1 MKNRKIVYVLL
12 ILTVLFT
19 LIGSTF
25 AYLNFT
31 FEATNSNYVS
41 ETHCFQI
48 DYTINNENSGQDI
61 TGTLFPS
68 ANPTGGLNGRVGLKT
83 SNSCELNGIGTL
95 KLHINDS
102 IDSTSFTKLT
112 TKASS
117 YCRSRKTGEAVNLSE
132 SECTEAGN
140 RWIDIPTSYCEN
152 TNTLE
157 YMKDYTTSSDCTSNG
172 GTWVT
177 NGSPLKYAVYNSVD
191 LTTPVSVGHIIST
204 DRGTDKTIFDNF
216 MVISEQK
223 YYHIYIWL
231 DGNLTDN
238 TFEELPFSGYILS
251 SVTQNNRSVPTG
263 YQRVEYIE
271 NTGTQYIDTGYIPNY
286 NNNIHIEIISK
297 PSASGVRYCLLSNYS
312 AANHLSLELYNNNKG
327 RAYYNN
333 SAVDSK
339 IGTLSTLSE
348 NTYIFDYDANNKTYT
363 FAFNNETASG
373 TMNATGTS
381 GNSMLLFVDQAKRF
395 STFIT
400 PIKIYSLEIS
410 ENYTI
415 LRHMIPAYRKSD
427 GVRGLY
433 DAAGDRFYT
442 NAGTGTFEIGP
453 DV

>member
-19 LIGSTF
+19 LIGGTF

-31 FEATNSNYVS
+31 FEATNSNYAS

-83 SNSCELNGIGTL
+83 NNNCELNGIGTL

-204 DRGTDKTIFDNF
+204 DRGTDMTIFDNF
-216 MVISEQK
+216 IVSNFQK
-223 YYHIYIWL
+223 YYYVYIWL
-231 DGNLTDN
+231 DGYLTDN
-238 TFEELPFSGYILS
+238 TFDELPFSGHIESNVIQDNQTGKYTFVNYIQS
-251 SVTQNNRSVPTG
+251 SGTQFIDSGVIIDDANYEVDIVYEYISVTTN
-263 YQRVEYIE
+263 
-271 NTGTQYIDTGYIPNY
+271 
-286 NNNIHIEIISK
+286 
-297 PSASGVRYCLLSNYS
+297 
-312 AANHLSLELYNNNKG
+312 SLETIAGCAPQTGGATRFYPISPNSETNPRYVYGTYDFSRSNWLATNKHVLIFNNPNHQIIED
-327 RAYYNN
+327 NTI
-333 SAVDSK
+333 
-339 IGTLSTLSE
+339 IGTADTSKLTPPNVSLG
-348 NTYIFDYDANNKTYT
+348 IFAIKFTSSWAYHSKAKLYSLQIKH
-363 FAFNNETASG
+363 NNE
-373 TMNATGTS
+373 
-381 GNSMLLFVDQAKRF
+381 LLRDF
-395 STFIT
+395 
-400 PIKIYSLEIS
+400 
-410 ENYTI
+410 
-415 LRHMIPAYRKSD
+415 IPAYRKSD
-427 GVRGLY
+427 NVVGLFDTVNGEFY
-433 DAAGDRFYT
+433 FNAAT
-442 NAGTGTFEIGP
+442 TGNDFTYG
-453 DV
+453 

>member
-19 LIGSTF
+19 LIGGTF

-83 SNSCELNGIGTL
+83 NNNCELNGIGTL

-177 NGSPLKYAVYNSVD
+177 NGSPLKYAVYNNVD

-204 DRGTDKTIFDNF
+204 DRGTDMTIFDNF

-251 SVTQNNRSVPTG
+251 SVTQNNRSVPTE
-263 YQRVEYIE
+263 YQQVEYIE
-271 NTGTQYIDTGYIPNY
+271 STGTQYIDTGVYPDINTKIELEAMSTTTSTENKWYQITGTITSYHHQSGIQAAFNPQSSLISLDYGTAGAGNRTVPT
-286 NNNIHIEIISK
+286 NIRFNVIM
-297 PSASGVRYCLLSNYS
+297 
-312 AANHLSLELYNNNKG
+312 
-327 RAYYNN
+327 
-333 SAVDSK
+333 
-339 IGTLSTLSE
+339 
-348 NTYIFDYDANNKTYT
+348 ANNANYIDGVQQTQSGTFSGTAEYSLWIFSLNYAGNPYYTYT
-363 FAFNNETASG
+363 GRIYSY
-373 TMNATGTS
+373 
-381 GNSMLLFVDQAKRF
+381 
-395 STFIT
+395 
-400 PIKIYSLEIS
+400 KIYQNGELI
-410 ENYTI
+410 
-415 LRHMIPAYRKSD
+415 RDFIPVKRNSD
-427 GVRGLY
+427 GEAGLY
-433 DAAGDRFYT
+433 DVVNDVFYT